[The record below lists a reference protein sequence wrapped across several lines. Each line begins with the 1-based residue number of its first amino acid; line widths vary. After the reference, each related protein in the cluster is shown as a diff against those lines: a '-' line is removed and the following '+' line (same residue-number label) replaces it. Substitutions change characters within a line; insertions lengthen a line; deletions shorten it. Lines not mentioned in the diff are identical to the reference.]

1 MARTKRAFDLAAYA
15 NPLAGVSDLDRREV
29 RDIELARIRGN
40 EGNFY
45 SVEGVDELADSI
57 ALNGLLQPLLVV
69 PDGEG
74 SYRLISGHRRCKALR
89 QLREETG
96 DGRWDRAPCI
106 VLPDPRDKDREELML
121 IHANST
127 GRVLSGAEL
136 QTQAARLREILCR
149 MREAGVELPGRVRD
163 MVAEQL
169 QVSASRIARLD
180 AISSRLAVPG
190 MIRAWQEGALG
201 ESAAYEISQLPV
213 EEQYRLLDRIVDE
226 GLPYGRVDL
235 KTVRQAKEGAGRPTK
250 QEIALALEELG
261 LDDGGGETALR
272 RALVARAGLRQRMSN
287 TASRPGDGLRDYADA
302 LRLRLRNAG
311 SNAGGVSW
319 RGDNSGI
326 TFDDP
331 VRLRMTWASAA
342 EALAAN
348 ALMGEPGGRR

>member
-1 MARTKRAFDLAAYA
+1 
-15 NPLAGVSDLDRREV
+15 
-29 RDIELARIRGN
+29 
-40 EGNFY
+40 
-45 SVEGVDELADSI
+45 
-57 ALNGLLQPLLVV
+57 
-69 PDGEG
+69 
-74 SYRLISGHRRCKALR
+74 
-89 QLREETG
+89 
-96 DGRWDRAPCI
+96 
-106 VLPDPRDKDREELML
+106 
-121 IHANST
+121 
-127 GRVLSGAEL
+127 
-136 QTQAARLREILCR
+136 
-149 MREAGVELPGRVRD
+149 
-163 MVAEQL
+163 
-169 QVSASRIARLD
+169 
-180 AISSRLAVPG
+180 
-190 MIRAWQEGALG
+190 MIRAWQEGELG

-235 KTVRQAKEGAGRPTK
+235 KTVRQVKEGAGRPTK

-311 SNAGGVSW
+311 SNAGGVRW

-331 VRLRMTWASAA
+331 ARLRMTWAAAA

-348 ALMGEPGGRR
+348 ALMGEPGGGR